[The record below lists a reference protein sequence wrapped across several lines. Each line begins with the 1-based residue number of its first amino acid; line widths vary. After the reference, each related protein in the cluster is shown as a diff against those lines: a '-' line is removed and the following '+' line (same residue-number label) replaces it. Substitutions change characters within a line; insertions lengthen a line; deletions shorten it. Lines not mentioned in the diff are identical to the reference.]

1 MTCPYIIT
9 TAHLS
14 RAIPIRS
21 FSKNVMSDTGQRGRL
36 VHNEQFAP
44 FYGSVAFEN
53 APNLHAGLYGTKSG
67 RRGGSGARCFA
78 ASPFG
83 LPGVSSVVPR
93 RRLNGSHT
101 IPQLLHELVVTIG
114 FQYVI
119 QVRNSWGAKC
129 FLGDIMHPHLL
140 LLAFQWFCVKP
151 L

>member
-1 MTCPYIIT
+1 
-9 TAHLS
+9 
-14 RAIPIRS
+14 
-21 FSKNVMSDTGQRGRL
+21 MSDTGQRGRL
-36 VHNEQFAP
+36 VHNEQCVP

-53 APNLHAGLYGTKSG
+53 VPNLHAGLTGLRVEGEVAQVLVVSQPPPLAFLVFLLSFPPG
-67 RRGGSGARCFA
+67 RRPLMGRR
-78 ASPFG
+78 
-83 LPGVSSVVPR
+83 PR

-101 IPQLLHELVVTIG
+101 IPQLLHELVVAIG

-119 QVRNSWGAKC
+119 QMRNFWGAEC